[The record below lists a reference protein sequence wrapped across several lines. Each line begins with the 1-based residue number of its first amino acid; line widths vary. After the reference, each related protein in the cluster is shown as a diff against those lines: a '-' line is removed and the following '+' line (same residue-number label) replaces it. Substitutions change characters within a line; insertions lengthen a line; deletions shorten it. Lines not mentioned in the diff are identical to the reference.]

1 MPEQTEKISTIPEV
15 KKRLLHMIKDNL
27 QWERL
32 DRRAKLM
39 EEVAAGNEWAT
50 IISTLLV
57 DRGELLQI
65 LNQALVLLGLS
76 WEEMAQLEKE
86 EDGEFL
92 IPDSEVSE
100 AVFWFLSK
108 VDMLHSTTN
117 RSKQAGFDE
126 WNINDVGEEID
137 PID

>member
-1 MPEQTEKISTIPEV
+1 MTEPTSVPEV

-92 IPDSEVSE
+92 IPDSEVSD

-108 VDMLHSTTN
+108 VDMLESSTN
-117 RSKQAGFDE
+117 RARQAGFDD
-126 WNINDVGEEID
+126 WDINDVGDEID